1 LVRRSIRGVI
11 ISIVLGVIVAFISG
25 YFYNPPAGKTID
37 FIQNGMPF
45 TWITYIAGSNKL
57 RNILWSQLFIDV
69 VFWTVVFYSILY
81 VTMIRRRSISQIQSK
96 PSV

>member
-1 LVRRSIRGVI
+1 VVI

-25 YFYNPPAGKTID
+25 YFHNPLAGRTID

-45 TWITYIAGSNKL
+45 TWITYIAGSNKP
-57 RNILWSQLFIDV
+57 RNILWSHLFTDV

-81 VTMIRRRSISQIQSK
+81 VTMIRRRNISQIQSK